1 MKRLNI
7 TIDEDL
13 YKKLRALSYI
23 RNESISNIIR
33 LSLRDWIKNIMGKKE
48 EIILNAQDEEE
59 ILEILEKDEFIS
71 IDDIK
76 KNLDL

>member
-48 EIILNAQDEEE
+48 EIILRAQDEED

-71 IDDIK
+71 IDDVK

>member
-48 EIILNAQDEEE
+48 EIILSAQDEEE

-71 IDDIK
+71 IDDVK

>member
-48 EIILNAQDEEE
+48 EIILSAQDEED
-59 ILEILEKDEFIS
+59 ILEILEKDELIS
-71 IDDIK
+71 IDDVK